1 MTGTGTENDPY
12 IVESWAEL
20 SSVMEES
27 TNYVKLKEN
36 AVIDFNEIYP
46 EGIPGNFDIN
56 AHLDGNGGEM
66 RDAYFS
72 ADGSRMYFKDVKN
85 LGVVNVLVNKPI
97 GLYSSSAFDTAKM
110 TNCRFSGIVQNGKL
124 IDSYGGEIYNSSFRF
139 KFNGGE
145 FGGSNDP
152 YRIFN
157 YENCQFI
164 LSGGNAEG
172 GFAIS
177 HFKNCKFKGTI
188 PFVFNPDNCDTCVID
203 ADVYEMSNATGYTH
217 SIANSEKIPSSFT
230 KTGLT
235 KITTAQMH
243 NVDYLQSIGFPVV
256 SG

>member
-20 SSVMEES
+20 LSVMEES

-36 AVIDFNEIYP
+36 VVIDFNGIYP

-66 RDAYFS
+66 RNAYFS
-72 ADGSRMYFKDVKN
+72 ADGSRIYLKDVRN
-85 LGVVNVLVNKPI
+85 LGIVNALVNKSM
-97 GLYSSSAFDTAKM
+97 GLYSSSAFDTTKM
-110 TNCRFSGIVQNGKL
+110 TNCRFSGIVQNGQL
-124 IDSYGGEIYNSSFRF
+124 LSTYGSECYNSSFRF
-139 KFNGGE
+139 EMNGGT

-152 YRIFN
+152 YHKAS
-157 YENCQFI
+157 YENCQFNF
-164 LSGGNAEG
+164 SGTNAEG
-172 GFAIS
+172 FNLS
-177 HFKNCKFKGTI
+177 DFKNCKFKGTI

-235 KITTAQMH
+235 KVTTAQMH
-243 NVDYLQSIGFPVV
+243 NVDYLQSIGFPIV
-256 SG
+256 GG